1 MDHYPRQLSGGEQQR
16 VAIARAFASNPKVLF
31 ADEPTGNLD
40 TQTGEVIC
48 DLLFE
53 LNQEFGTTLILV
65 THDAGLAERC
75 ERTSRNRQWQGRGM
89 NLALVSR
96 MAWRDVRS
104 GEMGLLLVA
113 LLVAVGTVTS
123 ISLFVDRLQGALMQE
138 SSNFLAADRQVSSS
152 YEIPETFFEK
162 AQEQGLETASTL
174 VFQSMIYGGEN
185 NQLVSVKAVDGG
197 YPLRGE
203 LIVADQPFAEG
214 YPTTGVPDPGE
225 IWLDSRLFPA
235 LGVSLGDQVE
245 VGMAELRIGG
255 VLVAEPDRGGSMFDL
270 GSAFVDELARCPSY

>member
-1 MDHYPRQLSGGEQQR
+1 
-16 VAIARAFASNPKVLF
+16 
-31 ADEPTGNLD
+31 
-40 TQTGEVIC
+40 
-48 DLLFE
+48 
-53 LNQEFGTTLILV
+53 
-65 THDAGLAERC
+65 
-75 ERTSRNRQWQGRGM
+75 M

-123 ISLFVDRLQGALMQE
+123 ISLFVDRLQGALVQE
-138 SSNFLAADRQVSSS
+138 SASFLAADRQISSS
-152 YEIPETFFEK
+152 REIPLSFFAK
-162 AQEQGLETASTL
+162 AQEKGLQTAQAL
-174 VFQSMIYGGEN
+174 VFQSMIYGGEY

-203 LIVADQPFAEG
+203 LIVADQPFGEG
-214 YPTTGVPDPGE
+214 YAVNNIPQPGE

-235 LGVSLGDQVE
+235 LGVGLGDLVE

-270 GSAFVDELARCPSY
+270 GPRLLMNLQNVPETGVVQPGS